1 MYGGNPTGLLHGTVS
16 PGNGTITGSDIMYI
30 YPDMETALLGKFED
44 SKMKDAQESRVLE
57 LGCDRNGL
65 YYVTRYSTPEPSS
78 PHFYYEPPNNI
89 SFGAGPPNVLD
100 PYERKWLE
108 LRLADNEKM
117 GEGVFTK
124 RDVKK
129 DTLVSSYNGFAYD
142 AQNGEH
148 DLYRQGC
155 IMNITKTD
163 DERRHCKK
171 YSLGLY
177 GKYAQIEIP
186 PEVDQPE
193 SFIPSWGPKVNEM
206 ILWLDCIITLNLLY
220 YFLGRKTTL
229 FLFSFFR

>member
-1 MYGGNPTGLLHGTVS
+1 MYGGNPTGHLHGIVS
-16 PGNGTITGSDIMYI
+16 PDDGTITGSDIMYI
-30 YPDMETALLGKFED
+30 YPDMETALLGNFED
-44 SKMKDAQESRVLE
+44 NKMKDAQESSVLD
-57 LGCDRNGL
+57 LGCNRNGL

-108 LRLADNEKM
+108 LRVADNEKM

-129 DTLVSSYNGFAYD
+129 DTLVSSYNGFVYD
-142 AQNGEH
+142 KQNGESK
-148 DLYRQGC
+148 LYREGC
-155 IMNITKTD
+155 VMNITKTD

-177 GKYAQIEIP
+177 GKNAMIEIP

-193 SFIPSWGPKVNEM
+193 SFLPSWGPKVNEM
-206 ILWLDCIITLNLLY
+206 IFWSDCMISLNLLY
-220 YFLGRKTTL
+220 YFLGRKKTL
-229 FLFSFFR
+229 FLFYFFR